1 MIIKRLTQL
10 IALFKDLFL
19 FLFLKYF
26 HAPMINEEKKIYV
39 NFENPNLYHR
49 YFYNLLK
56 TLKIGGYTI
65 YYPMSW
71 SKFRNLRNGDIY
83 LALMFKE
90 KDFLIIKNTPKDES
104 FTELSDDYV

>member
-1 MIIKRLTQL
+1 MITRRLQQ
-10 IALFKDLFL
+10 IVALFKDLFL
-19 FLFLKYF
+19 FIYLKNF
-26 HAPMINEEKKIYV
+26 HSPEINSEKKIFV

-56 TLKIGGYTI
+56 TLKIGGYTL

-71 SKFRNLRNGDIY
+71 AQFRNLRNGDVY

-90 KDFLIIKNTPKDES
+90 KDFFNYKKYSERRQFYRI
-104 FTELSDDYV
+104 V